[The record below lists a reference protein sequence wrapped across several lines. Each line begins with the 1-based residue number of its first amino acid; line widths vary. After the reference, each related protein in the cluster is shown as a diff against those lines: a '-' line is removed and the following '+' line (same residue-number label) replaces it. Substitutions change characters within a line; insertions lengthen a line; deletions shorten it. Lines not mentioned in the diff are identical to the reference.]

1 MIDSPLKIVL
11 VEGNAADARLL
22 IQMLHEQISAS
33 IEVMP
38 AESMGEAERH
48 LATHRVDIVVLDL
61 GLSDAQGLEAVRRT
75 RAVAPHVPMVVLT
88 DRDDVSLALQ
98 ALQEGA
104 QDYFVKG
111 RIEPTT
117 LYRAMR
123 YAIERKNMEEELRG
137 AKVRAEQAEA
147 LLRDAVD
154 SMSEGFVIYD
164 REDRFVMCND
174 AYRQIYAA
182 NADSLVPGASFES
195 ILRHALARGENVEA
209 RGREAEWLAQRLRV
223 HREATCA
230 VEERPRDGFWIL
242 ANERRMKNGGIA
254 GLRVDITD
262 LKQAQEALR
271 RSEWRLDRAQQIAG
285 IGSWELDLSTGSLG
299 WSKEMYRIHGVSR
312 EEFAPSMTN
321 VAAYVH
327 PDDYPTIQIWFADLM
342 EGREQSACEAR
353 IVRSDGTERLVR
365 VDGRKVANYDGVSHH
380 FAGTMQD
387 ITDRRLIERKLAQ
400 SEKMEAIGNLTGGM
414 AHDFNNGLGVI
425 IGNLD
430 LLGRLIKADPTA
442 TELCDE
448 ARDGAVRCA
457 DLIRQ
462 LLAFAR
468 RQSLRPR
475 QTDVNALVE
484 TATNLLRRTLGDNI
498 TLSLQLD
505 TSLCTVVADPVQLQ
519 VALTNLANNARDAM
533 PKGGHLDITTR
544 TMELDAHYA
553 ALHPDVAPGTYAAIE
568 IRDSGTGIAPAII
581 GNIFEPFFTTKE
593 PGQGTGLGLS
603 MVFGFVKQSGG
614 YLTVYSEPARGSTF
628 CIYLP
633 CARDA
638 GVAAAAATDREP
650 VMGGNETV
658 LVVEDNTR
666 LRNAAVRQLEE
677 LGYRVREAE
686 NAAAAL
692 AILVTADRADLLFTD
707 VVMPGA
713 MDGIDLAHQALRLR
727 PTIKVLVT
735 SGFPGTRG
743 ADQSTTSY
751 AFPLLGKPYRHDELA
766 RMVREVLDQG
776 KERAPDTAACL
787 ATGANQSLHDG
798 NPAVAAT
805 QV

>member
-1 MIDSPLKIVL
+1 MIESPLKIVL
-11 VEGNAADARLL
+11 VESNAADAHFLTE
-22 IQMLHEQISAS
+22 MLHKEISAN
-33 IEVMP
+33 IEVMR
-38 AESMGEAERH
+38 AESMGDAERH
-48 LATHRVDIVVLDL
+48 LVKLGVDIIVLDL
-61 GLSDAQGLEAVRRT
+61 GLPDAQGLEAVRRA
-75 RAVAPHVPMVVLT
+75 RAAAPHIPMVVLT
-88 DRDDVSLALQ
+88 ELDDVSLALR

-123 YAIERKNMEEELRG
+123 YAIERKNMEKELLG
-137 AKVRAEQAEA
+137 AKDRAEQAEA

-154 SMSEGFVIYD
+154 SMSEGFVS
-164 REDRFVMCND
+164 
-174 AYRQIYAA
+174 A
-182 NADSLVPGASFES
+182 
-195 ILRHALARGENVEA
+195 
-209 RGREAEWLAQRLRV
+209 
-223 HREATCA
+223 
-230 VEERPRDGFWIL
+230 
-242 ANERRMKNGGIA
+242 
-254 GLRVDITD
+254 

-271 RSEWRLDRAQQIAG
+271 RSEWRLDSAQKIAG
-285 IGSWELDLSTGSLG
+285 IGSWNLDLGTRRHG
-299 WSKEMYRIHGVSR
+299 WSKEMYRIHGVSP
-312 EEFAPSMTN
+312 ENFQPDMTN
-321 VAAYVH
+321 LAAHAH
-327 PDDYPTIQIWFADLM
+327 PDDDTSVRRWFADLM
-342 EGREQSACEAR
+342 EGSEQTACETR
-353 IVRSDGTERLVR
+353 IVRPDGEVRLLHL
-365 VDGRKVANYDGVSHH
+365 DGREVANPDGVSRS

-387 ITDRRLIERKLAQ
+387 ITERRQIERQLAQ
-400 SEKMEAIGNLTGGM
+400 AQKMEAIGNLTGGM
-414 AHDFNNGLGVI
+414 AHDFNNGLGII

-430 LLGRLIKADPTA
+430 LLGQLLKADRAA
-442 TELCDE
+442 TELCDD
-448 ARDGAVRCA
+448 ARDGALRCA

-468 RQSLRPR
+468 QQPLRPR

-484 TATNLLRRTLGDNI
+484 GAATLLRSTLGENI
-498 TLSLQLD
+498 TLSLRLA
-505 TSLCTVVADPVQLQ
+505 TRLCAIVADPEQLQ
-519 VALTNLANNARDAM
+519 VALVNFANNARDAM

-553 ALHPDVAPGTYAAIE
+553 ALHPDVAPGTYVAIAV
-568 IRDSGTGIAPAII
+568 RDSGIGIAPDII
-581 GNIFEPFFTTKE
+581 GNIFEPFFTTKG

-603 MVFGFVKQSGG
+603 MAFGFVKQSGG
-614 YLTVYSEPARGSTF
+614 HLTVYSEPGRGSTF

-638 GVAAAAATDREP
+638 GIEAAAAADREP
-650 VMGGNETV
+650 VVGGNETV
-658 LVVEDNTR
+658 LVVEDNAR

-692 AILVTADRADLLFTD
+692 AILATADRADLLFTD

-727 PTIKVLVT
+727 PAMKVLLT
-735 SGFPGTRG
+735 SGFPGTCG

-751 AFPLLGKPYRHDELA
+751 AFPLLGKPYRHNELA

-787 ATGANQSLHDG
+787 ATGPNQSLHDG